1 MKTIHSSHAPGAQG
15 HAPHTEGHTIHWARF
30 YDAATWLLMMG
41 KERDVREMTLDLA
54 GLGPRQQVLDVGCGT
69 GSLTIAAQRRVG
81 PTGAVHGLDA
91 APEMIE
97 VARRKAARAGVEV
110 DFRAGVVEDLPFP
123 DASFDV
129 VLSSLMVHH
138 LPGDD
143 LKRRGFAEMRRVLK
157 PGGRLLVV
165 DFEPPASRLLN
176 ALATALLG
184 HSMMQTS
191 VQRYLPMMKEAGFTQ
206 VEAGPTRYR
215 ALAFVRG
222 GVAGGEGN
230 R

>member
-1 MKTIHSSHAPGAQG
+1 MKTIGSFHVPGA
-15 HAPHTEGHTIHWARF
+15 HEPAPHTEGRLIHWAPF
-30 YDAATWLLMMG
+30 YDAVTWLLMMG

-54 GLGPRQQVLDVGCGT
+54 GLGPGQQVLDVGCGT
-69 GSLTIAAQRRVG
+69 GSLTIAAKGRVG
-81 PTGAVHGLDA
+81 PAGAVHGIDA

-123 DASFDV
+123 DASFNV

-138 LPGDD
+138 LPGDE

-157 PGGRLLVV
+157 PSGRLLVV
-165 DFEPPASRLLN
+165 DFEAPASRLLRV
-176 ALATALLG
+176 LAMALLG

-191 VQRYLPMMKEAGFTQ
+191 VQSYLPLLGEAGFTQ
-206 VEAGPTRYR
+206 PETGATRYR
-215 ALAFVRG
+215 ALAFVRAR
-222 GVAGGEGN
+222 VPGEGGKA
-230 R
+230 

>member
-1 MKTIHSSHAPGAQG
+1 MKSIHSFHAPGAQG
-15 HAPHTEGHTIHWARF
+15 HAPHTEGRTIHWARF
-30 YDAATWLLMMG
+30 YDAVTWLLMMG

-54 GLGPRQQVLDVGCGT
+54 GLGPGQQVLDVGCGT
-69 GSLTIAAQRRVG
+69 GSLTITAKGRVG
-81 PTGAVHGLDA
+81 PAGAVHGVDA

-97 VARRKAARAGVEV
+97 VARRKAARAGLEV

-123 DASFDV
+123 DALFDA

-138 LPGDD
+138 LPGDE

-165 DFEPPASRLLN
+165 DFEPPASRLLK
-176 ALATALLG
+176 AVATALLG
-184 HSMMQTS
+184 HSMMQTHAQS
-191 VQRYLPMMKEAGFTQ
+191 YLPMLEEAGFTQ
-206 VEAGPTRYR
+206 VEAGLTRYR
-215 ALAFVRG
+215 ALAFIRG
-222 GVAGGEGN
+222 RVPGEEGN